1 MPSPLLEPSCDLG
14 LSLVGPPFAHL
25 KGGGSGQDNGPG
37 TQGSGPGPPP
47 AAVGPSAGRDV
58 GLRRVSLYSSS
69 PSFGLARFPRVYRP
83 SPLLHTLTTFH
94 LSLSHSPYQPR
105 PGVHGCLVSV
115 PYRPQGAWV
124 LLMSVPTGPSTQP
137 PASPERL
144 RRTLEDWSGGRNG
157 S

>member
-1 MPSPLLEPSCDLG
+1 MPSLLLEPSCDLG

-58 GLRRVSLYSSS
+58 GLCRVSLYSSS

-115 PYRPQGAWV
+115 PYHPRGAWV